1 MKIINLFYLIFL
13 LCPITMYSQ
22 NIQGTKITI
31 KGTVLD
37 SLTNEVVPYATLR
50 ITTKDRPDVLEKAA
64 ATDDNGKFSLTL
76 NKRGDFVMNIQYL
89 GKDPL
94 SRSFTIKNE
103 NLLDFGKVLLK
114 DSKTTLSEVVVS
126 AQRPLVKVDLDKI
139 TYSLEDDPDSKTST
153 LMDMLKKVP
162 MITVDA
168 EDKIEL
174 KGSSSYK
181 IYMDGKPSSML
192 ANNPKDIL
200 KSMPASSI
208 KNIEVITDPGPKYD
222 AEGLAGI
229 INIITNKQSS
239 LGGYTATVNSRVDT
253 RGGYGLGAFLTM
265 KKGKIGFTGNYNYY
279 NYKSPWADGAHS
291 SRENFQSG
299 NRRFMESSGRSKFT
313 GDGQYGGGE
322 LSYEIDT
329 LNLINIGFDKYGGD
343 GTSRSRGNVL
353 FSDINS
359 IPQQE
364 YQQATDTKYT
374 YGTTSFNI
382 DYQRTSAKNKN
393 RMTTV
398 SYRFESSPNDWAS
411 NVETENMLNYL
422 DSRFNQN
429 SDGST
434 KEHTFQLDYT
444 TPFAKI
450 HTLEAGLKYIIRL
463 SDSNS
468 GRENYNFDTDTWT
481 GVNSENDKFKH
492 RQDIYSAYLGY
503 SVRLKKWS
511 FKTGL
516 RYEGTSLDA
525 KFPLNSDLNFKTD
538 YSDIVPSATVSYQ
551 IKPAQT
557 LRLGYN
563 MRISRPG
570 IWQLN
575 PYVNRTDTNYISFGN
590 PDLDAV
596 KSHNMSLNYSFFSSK
611 FNLNSSLSYDI
622 VNNSIENITEM
633 NDNVVSQT
641 YANIGKRRE
650 VSFFNY
656 VSWSLSSKIRFTV
669 NASVSY
675 LDIRGNGAV
684 DEWMTNNGF
693 SGRLFTN
700 LQYTLPKDF
709 KLSAGYGGMSK
720 SYTLLGT
727 RGGFSFHSFSL
738 AKSFLSDKLTFNV
751 AAVNPFQKELKF
763 KSKERTRDYVFEN
776 VGINKN
782 QSVNFSVSYRFGE
795 MKSQIKKA
803 LRSINNDDAM
813 SGGGASNGSG
823 GRQQPTGN

>member
-1 MKIINLFYLIFL
+1 
-13 LCPITMYSQ
+13 MYSQ

-253 RGGYGLGAFLTM
+253 RGGYGLGAFLSL

-279 NYKSPWADGAHS
+279 NYQSPWADGAHS
-291 SRENFQSG
+291 SRENVQSKEHH
-299 NRRFMESSGRSKFT
+299 FMESSGRSKFT

-329 LNLINIGFDKYGGD
+329 LNLINAGFNKYGGN
-343 GTSRSRGNVL
+343 GTSRSRGNLL
-353 FSDINS
+353 FSDENY
-359 IPQQE
+359 IPKQE
-364 YQQATDTKYT
+364 YNQATDTKYT

-382 DYQRTSAKNKN
+382 DYQRISAKNKN
-393 RMTTV
+393 RMATV

-411 NVETENMLNYL
+411 NVETENVLNYW

-463 SDSNS
+463 SESNS
-468 GRENYNFDTDTWT
+468 GRENFDFITGTWEK
-481 GVNSENDKFKH
+481 VPESENDKFKH

-503 SVRLKKWS
+503 SVKLKKWS

-525 KFPLNSDLNFKTD
+525 KFPISSDRNFKTD

-551 IKPAQT
+551 LKPAQN

-575 PYVNRTDTNYISFGN
+575 PYPNQTDTNYISYGN
-590 PDLDAV
+590 PNLDAV
-596 KSHNMSLNYSFFSSK
+596 KSHNLSLNYSFFS
-611 FNLNSSLSYDI
+611 
-622 VNNSIENITEM
+622 E
-633 NDNVVSQT
+633 
-641 YANIGKRRE
+641 
-650 VSFFNY
+650 
-656 VSWSLSSKIRFTV
+656 
-669 NASVSY
+669 
-675 LDIRGNGAV
+675 
-684 DEWMTNNGF
+684 
-693 SGRLFTN
+693 
-700 LQYTLPKDF
+700 
-709 KLSAGYGGMSK
+709 
-720 SYTLLGT
+720 
-727 RGGFSFHSFSL
+727 
-738 AKSFLSDKLTFNV
+738 
-751 AAVNPFQKELKF
+751 
-763 KSKERTRDYVFEN
+763 
-776 VGINKN
+776 
-782 QSVNFSVSYRFGE
+782 
-795 MKSQIKKA
+795 
-803 LRSINNDDAM
+803 
-813 SGGGASNGSG
+813 
-823 GRQQPTGN
+823 

>member
-1 MKIINLFYLIFL
+1 MKIINLFCLICI
-13 LCPITMYSQ
+13 LCPISAFSQ
-22 NIQGTKITI
+22 NTAGSKVAITGFVI
-31 KGTVLD
+31 D
-37 SLTNEVVPYATLR
+37 SLTNEAVSYATLR
-50 ITTKDRPDVLEKAA
+50 ITTQNKPEVLEKAV
-64 ATDDNGKFSLTL
+64 ATDDNGKFNFIL
-76 NKRGDFVMNIQYL
+76 NKKGNYILNIQYL
-89 GKDPL
+89 GKESL
-94 SRSFTIKNE
+94 SRQFTIGSE
-103 NLLDFGKVLLK
+103 TTINLGNILLK
-114 DSKTTLSEVVVS
+114 DNKTTLSEVVVS

-200 KSMPASSI
+200 KSMPASAI

-229 INIITNKQSS
+229 INIITNKQTSM
-239 LGGYTATVNSRVDT
+239 GGYTATVNGRVDS
-253 RGGYGLGAFLTM
+253 RGGYGLGGFLSL
-265 KKGKIGFTGNYNYY
+265 KKGKFGFTGNYNYY

-291 SRENFQSG
+291 SRQNYQSTE
-299 NRRFMESSGRSKFT
+299 RRFMESSGRNKFN

-329 LNLINIGFDKYGGD
+329 LNLVNVGFSKYGGD
-343 GTSRSRGNVL
+343 GTSRSTGDVL
-353 FSDINS
+353 FSDENKV
-359 IPQQE
+359 PKQE
-364 YQQATDTKYT
+364 YRQATDTKYT

-382 DYQRTSAKNKN
+382 DYQRTSAKNKS
-393 RMTTV
+393 RITTL

-411 NVETENMLNYL
+411 NVFNENILNYE
-422 DSRFNQN
+422 DTRFNQN

-468 GRENYNFDTDTWT
+468 DRENYDFETDTWKDIP
-481 GVNSENDKFKH
+481 SENDKFKH

-516 RYEGTSLDA
+516 RYEGTNLEA
-525 KFPLNSDLNFKTD
+525 KFPENSELNFKTD
-538 YSDIVPSATVSYQ
+538 YSNIVPSATVSYQ

-557 LRLGYN
+557 VRLGYN

-575 PYVNRTDTNYISFGN
+575 PYVNRTDPNYISSGN

-596 KSHNMSLNYSFFSSK
+596 KSHNINLNYSFFSAK

-622 VNNSIENITEM
+622 VNNSIENVTRT
-633 NDNVVSQT
+633 NDSIASQT
-641 YANIGKRRE
+641 YANVGKRRE
-650 VSFFNY
+650 VSYFNY
-656 VSWSLSSKIRFTV
+656 ISWSISSKIRLTV

-675 LDIRGNGAV
+675 LDIRGFGASN
-684 DEWMTNNGF
+684 EWLTSNGF

-700 LQYTLPKDF
+700 LQYTLPEQF
-709 KLSAGYGGMSK
+709 KLSAGFGGMSK
-720 SYTLLGT
+720 SYTLQGT
-727 RGGFSFHSFSL
+727 RGGYSFHSFSVS
-738 AKSFLSDKLTFNV
+738 KSFLSDKLTFSV
-751 AAVNPFQKELKF
+751 AAINPFQKELKF
-763 KSKERTRDYVFEN
+763 KSREKTADYVYNN

-795 MKSQIKKA
+795 MKTQIKKA

-813 SGGGASNGSG
+813 AGGAASSAGA
-823 GRQQPTGN
+823 QQTTGN

>member
-1 MKIINLFYLIFL
+1 
-13 LCPITMYSQ
+13 MYSQ
-22 NIQGTKITI
+22 NGQGGKITI
-31 KGTVLD
+31 KGTVVD
-37 SLTNEVVPYATLR
+37 SLTNEVVSYATLR

-64 ATDDNGKFSLTL
+64 VTDDNGKFSLTL
-76 NKRGDFVMNIQYL
+76 DKRGDFVMNIQYL

-94 SRSFTIKNE
+94 SRPFTIKNE

-114 DSKTTLSEVVVS
+114 DNKTTLSEVVVS

-253 RGGYGLGAFLTM
+253 RGGYGLGAFLSL

-279 NYKSPWADGAHS
+279 NYQSPWADGAHS
-291 SRENFQSG
+291 SRENIQSKE
-299 NRRFMESSGRSKFT
+299 RHFMESSGRSKFT

-322 LSYEIDT
+322 FSYEIDT
-329 LNLINIGFDKYGGD
+329 LNLINAGFNKYGGD
-343 GTSRSRGNVL
+343 GTSRSRGDVL
-353 FSDINS
+353 FSDENH
-359 IPQQE
+359 IPQQK
-364 YQQATDTKYT
+364 YNQATDTKYT
-374 YGTTSFNI
+374 YGTTSFNV
-382 DYQRTSAKNKN
+382 DYQRISAKDKN
-393 RMTTV
+393 RMATV

-411 NVETENMLNYL
+411 NVETENVLNYW
-422 DSRFNQN
+422 DSKFKQN

-463 SDSNS
+463 SESNS
-468 GRENYNFDTDTWT
+468 GRENFNFETGTWKEADE
-481 GVNSENDKFKH
+481 SENDEFKH

-516 RYEGTSLDA
+516 RYEGTKLDA
-525 KFPLNSDLNFKTD
+525 KFPIKSDLNFKTD

-551 IKPAQT
+551 LKPAQN

-575 PYVNRTDTNYISFGN
+575 PYRNETDTNYISYGN
-590 PDLDAV
+590 PNLDAV
-596 KSHNMSLNYSFFSSK
+596 KSHNLSLNYSFFSAK
-611 FNLNSSLSYDI
+611 LNLNSSLSYDI
-622 VNNSIENITEM
+622 VNNSIENITEID
-633 NDNVVSQT
+633 DNVVSQT
-641 YANIGKRRE
+641 YANVGKRRE

-656 VSWSLSSKIRFTV
+656 VSWSLSPKMRLTV

-675 LDIRGNGAV
+675 LDIRGNASA
-684 DEWMTNNGF
+684 DEWMTNHGF

-709 KLSAGYGGMSK
+709 KLSAGFGGMSK
-720 SYTLLGT
+720 NYTLLGT

-751 AAVNPFQKELKF
+751 AAINPFQKELKF
-763 KSKERTRDYVFEN
+763 KTKERTRDYVFEN

-813 SGGGASNGSG
+813 SGGG
-823 GRQQPTGN
+823 QQPTGN